1 MLKTGAAAEAAAPAA
16 DPRFHGSMGPYYNVT
31 INSTS
36 FYEPYFLPVQAARGG
51 RSGVRVYKA
60 GRSPDETKPDEMKRS
75 ENERTKRKE

>member
-1 MLKTGAAAEAAAPAA
+1 MWNLISKKKGRREVARKKVVFGLGFDRGLDLHFYTSTG
-16 DPRFHGSMGPYYNVT
+16 R
-31 INSTS
+31 
-36 FYEPYFLPVQAARGG
+36 RGG